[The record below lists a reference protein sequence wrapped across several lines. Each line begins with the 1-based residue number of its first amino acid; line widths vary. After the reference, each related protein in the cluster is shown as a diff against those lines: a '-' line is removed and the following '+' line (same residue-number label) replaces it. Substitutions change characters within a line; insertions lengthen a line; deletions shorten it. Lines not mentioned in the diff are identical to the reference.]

1 MDRVNK
7 QTLKTILY
15 CLIAV
20 ALLAVCGV
28 LESGRIE
35 QLGL

>member
-1 MDRVNK
+1 MK
-7 QTLKTILY
+7 QTLKTIITIITIIG
-15 CLIAV
+15 LII
-20 ALLAVCGV
+20 LTGV

>member
-7 QTLKTILY
+7 QTLKIILY

-20 ALLAVCGV
+20 ALLTVCGV
-28 LESGRIE
+28 LEAGRVE